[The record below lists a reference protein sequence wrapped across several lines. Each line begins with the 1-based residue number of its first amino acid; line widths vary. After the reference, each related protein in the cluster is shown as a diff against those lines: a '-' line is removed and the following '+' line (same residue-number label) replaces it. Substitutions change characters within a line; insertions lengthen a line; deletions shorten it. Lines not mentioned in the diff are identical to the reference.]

1 MDSSQVIGGAP
12 VDERDVL
19 RQSIENDKAEL
30 RDAVDDLKAAVRT
43 RLTIRDNIDNNPTM
57 WLVGAFV
64 LGVWLSRR
72 NRQ

>member
-1 MDSSQVIGGAP
+1 
-12 VDERDVL
+12 
-19 RQSIENDKAEL
+19 L